1 MNSGGGGGGGEALQ
15 DSFYLS
21 CKLSEFLSELQCSTE
36 TDRNEIQF
44 TEVGKNDGYASMF
57 V

>member
-1 MNSGGGGGGGEALQ
+1 MISNEQWWGRGGGEALQ

-44 TEVGKNDGYASMF
+44 TEVGT
-57 V
+57 